1 MIHHLAEPG
10 AWDAVTPERAYE
22 AGSLAS
28 EGFIHLSTPAQLS
41 ITFARFYADRT
52 DLVLLDVDDTH
63 PALVDLL
70 RWEEIPGGEVF
81 PHVYGPLPVEAVLR
95 VRPHWRPDI
104 NEA

>member
-10 AWDAVTPERAYE
+10 AWAVTTPQRAYE
-22 AGSLAS
+22 AASLAT

-41 ITFARFYADRT
+41 ATFARFYAGRT

-63 PALVDLL
+63 SALADLL
-70 RWEEIPGGEVF
+70 RWEEIPSGEVF
-81 PHVYGPLPVEAVLR
+81 PHMYGPLPVEAVMR

-104 NEA
+104 DDA